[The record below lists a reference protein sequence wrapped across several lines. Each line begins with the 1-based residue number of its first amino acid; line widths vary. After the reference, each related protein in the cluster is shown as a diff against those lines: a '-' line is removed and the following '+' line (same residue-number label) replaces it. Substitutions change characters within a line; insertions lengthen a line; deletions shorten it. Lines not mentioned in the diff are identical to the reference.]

1 MLLTVVLLRGKD
13 FVEMEPLK
21 ETFHNKM
28 YTVVGYT
35 INQINCDD
43 NGAYG
48 DTRSVKK
55 DYYVQEEDAKLIVN
69 TVYKEGN
76 QYEQHVRNGRS
87 YDKLLVEQSVHN
99 RKIFLKK

>member
-1 MLLTVVLLRGKD
+1 MIMKIQLQKCCFAKRETVVLLRGKD
-13 FVEMEPLK
+13 FVEMEPL
-21 ETFHNKM
+21 TGICHDKM

-35 INQINCDD
+35 INQINYDD

-55 DYYVQEEDAKLIVN
+55 DYYVQEEDGKLIGN

-76 QYEQHVRNGRS
+76 QYVQPVRNG
-87 YDKLLVEQSVHN
+87 
-99 RKIFLKK
+99 